1 MRVAQSAER
10 RLPLLVVGLL
20 AAGIIGIAGFS
31 YREMRRE
38 ALQSAQARLSDL
50 SRMIADQ
57 QFSANARARIA
68 LTRQAAGD
76 PAVAAFLQSPT
87 TRTAAAASRAL
98 ERAIPSVS
106 PLLSV
111 EVWDTGGRTLL
122 PPAGSGSRLNS
133 SQTRALM
140 GLASVAAPATAG
152 PLMVVADTPQ
162 YPIVGA
168 VVAGD
173 RVRGYVVQRVRVSGS
188 SRQQVRQLLGSGG
201 SLYVGNAA
209 GDVWS
214 DLTST
219 APAPPVRVGL
229 DTTVIE
235 YERPGAGGQLAIARK
250 VAGTPWVVLL
260 EFPRAVG
267 LQRSQA
273 F

>member
-106 PLLSV
+106 PLLAV

-122 PPAGSGSRLNS
+122 PPAGSRSPPHFAPTPTPLGV
-133 SQTRALM
+133 AA
-140 GLASVAAPATAG
+140 GAAPASA
-152 PLMVVADTPQ
+152 
-162 YPIVGA
+162 
-168 VVAGD
+168 
-173 RVRGYVVQRVRVSGS
+173 R
-188 SRQQVRQLLGSGG
+188 
-201 SLYVGNAA
+201 
-209 GDVWS
+209 
-214 DLTST
+214 
-219 APAPPVRVGL
+219 APPALAR
-229 DTTVIE
+229 
-235 YERPGAGGQLAIARK
+235 RPHLPPLSWA
-250 VAGTPWVVLL
+250 
-260 EFPRAVG
+260 
-267 LQRSQA
+267 
-273 F
+273 

>member
-122 PPAGSGSRLNS
+122 PPAGCGSRPHS
-133 SQTRALM
+133 SYTPT
-140 GLASVAAPATAG
+140 PA
-152 PLMVVADTPQ
+152 
-162 YPIVGA
+162 
-168 VVAGD
+168 
-173 RVRGYVVQRVRVSGS
+173 
-188 SRQQVRQLLGSGG
+188 
-201 SLYVGNAA
+201 
-209 GDVWS
+209 
-214 DLTST
+214 
-219 APAPPVRVGL
+219 
-229 DTTVIE
+229 
-235 YERPGAGGQLAIARK
+235 GAGGG
-250 VAGTPWVVLL
+250 AG
-260 EFPRAVG
+260 PRARRPPHCG
-267 LQRSQA
+267 
-273 F
+273 